1 MSQVRPTAAAV
12 ATTRSGHAVSTWR
25 RWWYRDAIWAHLLL
39 LPTYI
44 GLFGLVLGPVVA
56 GFVISF
62 FRWDIV
68 TSAEFIGLDNY
79 ATLVDDD
86 LFWKAMRNTAYY
98 VVGSIPPGVA
108 LALLLALALNQP
120 LRGRVLFRTAYF
132 LPVVSSTVAIAVLWG
147 WIYNTQIGLLN
158 YFVTRLGLDRIPW
171 ITSETWAMPSVII
184 MSVWKGLGYNMILFL
199 AGLQSIP
206 EEYYEAAS
214 IDGASAWRR
223 FRDIT
228 LPLLSPT
235 TFLVVVL
242 SIIGSF
248 QVFEQTYILTS
259 GGPSWSTLTLVLLIF
274 QRGFLDFR
282 MGYASAMA
290 YVLFAVVFLITL
302 IQWRMQRRWVHY
314 EM

>member
-1 MSQVRPTAAAV
+1 
-12 ATTRSGHAVSTWR
+12 
-25 RWWYRDAIWAHLLL
+25 
-39 LPTYI
+39 
-44 GLFGLVLGPVVA
+44 
-56 GFVISF
+56 
-62 FRWDIV
+62 
-68 TSAEFIGLDNY
+68 
-79 ATLVDDD
+79 
-86 LFWKAMRNTAYY
+86 
-98 VVGSIPPGVA
+98 
-108 LALLLALALNQP
+108 
-120 LRGRVLFRTAYF
+120 
-132 LPVVSSTVAIAVLWG
+132 
-147 WIYNTQIGLLN
+147 
-158 YFVTRLGLDRIPW
+158 
-171 ITSETWAMPSVII
+171 
-184 MSVWKGLGYNMILFL
+184 MILFL

-214 IDGASAWRR
+214 IDGAGSWRR

-290 YVLFAVVFLITL
+290 YVLFALVLVITL
-302 IQWRMQRRWVHY
+302 VQWRMQRRWVHY
-314 EM
+314 EI